1 MTCVIE
7 VKWDWSVIFLSIWPS
22 WGFFHHTLQIAMSVY
37 SDYSHS
43 IRTLIGILYDISP
56 YSYLNACVI
65 FFGYIAQSSA
75 LQMWFYYL
83 KNPSN
88 ASSWK
93 TQHRVGI
100 RHLGVIWT
108 IPILSK
114 KKPDRANDHVFLT
127 TLNLVNASLFAFFVT
142 ELCMR
147 GHSRMNFSSPNEYG
161 IIFIIRDFTLAVIY
175 ENFAEYYWHR
185 FLHSKMMY
193 KRFHKYHHFIKSPEP
208 WDDMYIHPLEAVIYY
223 LILYAPPFLFQ
234 CHYFSF
240 LFYMVVMG
248 LCGTL
253 DHSGIKFCVPGM

>member
-1 MTCVIE
+1 M
-7 VKWDWSVIFLSIWPS
+7 
-22 WGFFHHTLQIAMSVY
+22 FFYYALKTAMSAY
-37 SDYSHS
+37 SDFYHS
-43 IRTLIGILYDISP
+43 IRTVIEVLHNISP
-56 YSYLNACVI
+56 YSYLNAFVI
-65 FFGYIAQSSA
+65 FFGYIVQSSA
-75 LQMWFYYL
+75 LQLWFYYL

-88 ASSWK
+88 VSSWK

-114 KKPDRANDHVFLT
+114 KKPDRANDHVFLA

-142 ELCMR
+142 EICMR
-147 GHSRMNFSSPNEYG
+147 GRSKMDFSSAKDYR
-161 IIFIIRDFTLAVIY
+161 ITFILRDFTLAVIY
-175 ENFAEYYWHR
+175 ENLAEYYWHR

-223 LILYAPPFLFQ
+223 TILYAPPFLFR
-234 CHYFSF
+234 CHYLSF
-240 LFYMVVMG
+240 LLYMVVMG

-253 DHSGIKFCVPGM
+253 DHSGIKFCVPGV